1 MIFHNRNKNITYA
14 VTRVKQFNFLGRLI
28 DENLNWNAHID
39 QSCAKLSRA
48 IGILYRLKYI
58 EYQFWK
64 INCFLPVKIFLYT
77 MNPTGRLCIYYLLY
91 YADQQEACRQHW
103 PDRSL
108 DDKLLHEDGE
118 ILNNVPI
125 TGEEAGLEEVQK
137 GIVKE
142 EPEPDVIYFDRDCS
156 NDAGMYCA
164 NFEYIT

>member
-77 MNPTGRLCIYYLLY
+77 MNPQVDYVYI
-91 YADQQEACRQHW
+91 
-103 PDRSL
+103 
-108 DDKLLHEDGE
+108 
-118 ILNNVPI
+118 
-125 TGEEAGLEEVQK
+125 
-137 GIVKE
+137 
-142 EPEPDVIYFDRDCS
+142 IYFIVQTS
-156 NDAGMYCA
+156 KKLAGNIGQTAAWMI
-164 NFEYIT
+164 NFYMRTVRF